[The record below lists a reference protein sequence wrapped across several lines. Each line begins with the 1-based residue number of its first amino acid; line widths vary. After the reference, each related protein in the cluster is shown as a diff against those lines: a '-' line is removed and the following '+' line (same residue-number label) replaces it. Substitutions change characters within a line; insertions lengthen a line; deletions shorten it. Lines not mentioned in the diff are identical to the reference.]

1 LYFILELIYFEYSN
15 VVYGSE
21 NKKQTVSFMGI
32 IDLFQKLPFEITNSD
47 TLISNQFTRI
57 DGFIEYS
64 IIFKLILLFKPY
76 QFNMYF
82 FRISIIFGVAGS
94 N

>member
-1 LYFILELIYFEYSN
+1 MWSTVQKI
-15 VVYGSE
+15 
-21 NKKQTVSFMGI
+21 KKQTVSFMGI

-82 FRISIIFGVAGS
+82 LRGRIQNCIFHYLF
-94 N
+94 NIT